1 MSPVWQEFL
10 ISQGA
15 DFEADRLLNFPD
27 SETRTIDN
35 IVTDLSHLALLEISG
50 DDAEDF
56 LHGQFTI
63 NIYHL
68 PEYLLKF
75 SAWCNPKGQVR
86 ATFFIYRHDDGFTIL
101 LPAGLKESFVKQL
114 QMYILRSDVQLLDKS
129 DEIIRIGL
137 NTENTALLVGLI
149 DSDPERQGDVIKSDT
164 TIYNDLHY
172 LRIASQGDEKNT
184 DRYILIGSVDK
195 QITLWKELVKY
206 VTPVGTS
213 VWELLDIQA
222 AYPWITTQ
230 TTQKFLPQILN
241 MDLIDGLDYQKGCY
255 PGQEIIARL
264 HFRGQLKCSIHLATC
279 ALESCPESGNQILVK
294 DKQIVGTVIN
304 AQASQDE
311 FYLLAVI
318 DNDSIENK
326 LSLRSPGA
334 PELSLHRLP
343 YGKK

>member
-10 ISQGA
+10 MTQGA
-15 DFEADRLLNFPD
+15 DFEAGRLHNFPGN
-27 SETRTIDN
+27 ETRTIDN
-35 IVTDLSHLALLEISG
+35 IVTDLSHLALIEISG
-50 DDAEDF
+50 DDAEEF

-68 PEYLLKF
+68 QKHLLKF

-101 LPAGLKESFVKQL
+101 LPAELKESFVKQL
-114 QMYILRSDVQLLDKS
+114 QMYILRSDVELLDKS
-129 DEIIRIGL
+129 DEKIRIGL
-137 NTENTALLVGLI
+137 NTQNAAFLVGLI
-149 DSDPERQGDVIKSDT
+149 NSDPEQQGDIIQGDT
-164 TIYNDLHY
+164 KIYNDLHY
-172 LRIASQGDEKNT
+172 LRIVSQGDEKNT
-184 DRYILIGSVDK
+184 HRYILIGSIDE
-195 QITLWKELVKY
+195 QITLWKELVKH

-241 MDLIDGLDYQKGCY
+241 LDLIDGLDYQKGCY

-264 HFRGQLKCSIHLATC
+264 HFRGQLKRSLYLATC
-279 ALESCPESGNQILVK
+279 RTDAYPESGDQILSSENNT
-294 DKQIVGTVIN
+294 VGIVIN
-304 AQASQDE
+304 TQASEDIY
-311 FYLLAVI
+311 YLLAVI

-326 LSLRSPGA
+326 LSLRESDGQNIR
-334 PELSLHRLP
+334 LQTLP
-343 YGKK
+343 YNEE